1 MPIPALIPLI
11 GAGLGLAGT
20 LIANRSARAEAERNR
35 KFQERMSSTAHQREV
50 MDLRA
55 AGLNPIL
62 SAHGSGAS
70 SPSGSVAE
78 VRNLGEG
85 VERGIAS
92 ALAVRQAKANIELT
106 EAQAAAANAQG
117 QLSNVQAGDILNTAK
132 AGRMDLITAQRD
144 VARMDLRQRES
155 MLPLLLE
162 RARAETQSVKA
173 RTLLDKFAAEGYKN
187 VAAFEK
193 QMGAAAPWAR
203 FLFEVSR
210 SISSGGRK

>member
-1 MPIPALIPLI
+1 MPFPALVPLI

-20 LIANRSARAEAERNR
+20 LIANRSARQEAERNR
-35 KFQERMSSTAHQREV
+35 QFQERMSSTSHQREV

-62 SAHGSGAS
+62 SAHRGAS
-70 SPSGSVAE
+70 TPGGDSAD
-78 VRNLGEG
+78 VRDLGEG
-85 VERGIAS
+85 AQRGLAS
-92 ALAVRQAKANIELT
+92 ALAIRQAKADIELT

-132 AGRMDLITAQRD
+132 AGRLDLITAQRD
-144 VARMDLRQRES
+144 VARMDAEQRRE
-155 MLPLLLE
+155 MLPILLE
-162 RARAETQSVKA
+162 RAKAEVTSIKA
-173 RTLLDKFAAEGYKN
+173 RTMLDEFAAEGYAN
-187 VAAFEK
+187 VAKFEK

-210 SISSGGRK
+210 SLAGGRK

>member
-1 MPIPALIPLI
+1 MPFPALIPLI

-20 LIANRSARAEAERNR
+20 LIANRSARQEAERNR
-35 KFQERMSSTAHQREV
+35 QFQERMSSTSHQREV

-62 SAHGSGAS
+62 SAHRGAS
-70 SPSGSVAE
+70 TPGGDSAD
-78 VRNLGEG
+78 VRDLGEG
-85 VERGIAS
+85 AQRGLAS
-92 ALAVRQAKANIELT
+92 ALAIRQAKADIELT

-132 AGRMDLITAQRD
+132 AGRLDLITAQRD
-144 VARMDLRQRES
+144 VARMDADQRRQ

-162 RARAETQSVKA
+162 RAKAEVTSIEA
-173 RTLLDKFAAEGYKN
+173 RTMLDQFAAEGYSN
-187 VAAFEK
+187 VAKFEK

-210 SISSGGRK
+210 SLAGGRK